1 VGGVWAWNLPKPIP
15 AAEWTEAMETA
26 VAVPEARA
34 YRWAIPR
41 DIEWF
46 VYCLTIM
53 GLGAYL
59 GERIANRRGSCRG
72 CGAIYGTAPGWLM
85 LLLGFLLQAIFSFQA

>member
-1 VGGVWAWNLPKPIP
+1 
-15 AAEWTEAMETA
+15 
-26 VAVPEARA
+26 
-34 YRWAIPR
+34 
-41 DIEWF
+41 
-46 VYCLTIM
+46 M